1 MSILKLYSLSWHKVN
16 ARQKEWIPHQK
27 IFPKFEPEIKNGEK
41 KDECH
46 TKIINFF
53 NFFLIHTKST
63 LKIKN
68 GLPAVSSA
76 KSWRIFIAND
86 APWQVDSKS
95 IGFILQKCFYQKL
108 WGFEICRKH
117 KVSTLLSKHYIPA
130 EEVNHTKNLLS
141 TTRIDFI
148 CDFSLSI

>member
-1 MSILKLYSLSWHKVN
+1 MDEYHTKKSENHTKKSEYHTKRKFRCFDLKKKILHFFLK
-16 ARQKEWIPHQK
+16 
-27 IFPKFEPEIKNGEK
+27 K

-46 TKIINFF
+46 TKIINFC
-53 NFFLIHTKST
+53 NFFLKHTKST

-68 GLPAVSSA
+68 GLPAASSA
-76 KSWRIFIAND
+76 KSWCIFIAND
-86 APWQVDSKS
+86 APWQVDSKF